1 MMGRSQF
8 VCLLILLQFLDS
20 CFALPLC
27 TDSSKSL
34 IIELQHSIHGVI
46 SLLYVC
52 VCVFYTLQS

>member
-34 IIELQHSIHGVI
+34 IIEL
-46 SLLYVC
+46 
-52 VCVFYTLQS
+52 